1 MEYSIHQRELTEVAA
16 ALEQVCFRALSC
28 GLLLTENLK
37 LEEERADGTNTAN
50 AAREAAQQRTRDLSA
65 AADTLSEKQQELD
78 LLKLEKRSIAS
89 DKKEAV
95 KAKTQV
101 ECIVRDLSDASASS
115 AATREQLQADLV
127 TLQERIDA
135 KQVELDTITPE
146 LDAVTQ
152 DERDLK
158 AQLEDAQTR
167 VAALYSKQGRSKQYR
182 TQKERDAFLNAEI
195 DKLNLLVPDQERK
208 LEHLDRE
215 IGSLQTAVNEN
226 AEAAEEIQRKL
237 NGRVDE
243 LTAIKEDI
251 ASKNATKLDKIE
263 ERKCGFLSAFS

>member
-1 MEYSIHQRELTEVAA
+1 M
-16 ALEQVCFRALSC
+16 
-28 GLLLTENLK
+28 
-37 LEEERADGTNTAN
+37 EEERADGTNTAN
-50 AAREAAQQRTRDLSA
+50 AAREAAQQRTRNLSA
-65 AADTLSEKQQELD
+65 ATDALSEKQQELD
-78 LLKLEKRSIAS
+78 LLKLEKRSIAT

-101 ECIVRDLSDASASS
+101 ECIVRDLTDASATS
-115 AATREQLQADLV
+115 AATREQLEADLL

-135 KQVELDTITPE
+135 KQIELDTITPE

-152 DERDLK
+152 EERQLK

-167 VAALYSKQGRSKQYR
+167 VTGLYSKQGRSKQYR
-182 TQKERDAFLNAEI
+182 TQKERDTFLSAEI
-195 DKLNLLVPDQERK
+195 DKLKLLVPEQERK
-208 LEHLDRE
+208 VERVERE

-226 AEAAEEIQRKL
+226 AQAAEEIQSKL

-251 ASKNATKLDKIE
+251 ASKNAVKLDKIE
-263 ERKCGFLSAFS
+263 ERKSARFLLSFARIDEMCTGSYGRRTPG